1 MTDRVIAIDAVRG
14 FAVCGILVM
23 NVVAMGLPLGAY
35 VDPNVAGGARGA
47 DLAAW
52 ALAYVLADGKMR
64 ALFSMLFGASL
75 LIVTDAAEG
84 RTPGPART
92 HYARMGW
99 LFAFGMLHAW
109 LVWYGDILV
118 EYALCGAI
126 LFVARRWPPA
136 ALGYAALLLLGWE
149 VARNLIQWGDL
160 AALHILA
167 TGPGAPPD
175 AVRAWGDILD
185 WARSGGGTAA
195 GELRLYRGGFADVFA
210 IRASMTAMIQFRFMP
225 FWLPATLGFM
235 ALGML
240 LYRVGFW
247 TIGWS
252 VRAYWIAVVAG
263 LCALA
268 LHVPLAQL
276 QIARGF
282 DPVTRP
288 LAEALGMVL
297 RPFAALGYA
306 AALILL
312 VRARGGGALVE
323 RLAAA
328 GRMAFSNYLG
338 TSLIVTT
345 LFYGYGLGLF
355 GQVSRAQ
362 LYWIVAG
369 QWCLILGWSKP
380 WLARFRYGP
389 LEWLW
394 RSLARGRLQPI
405 RIGPPASRPQ

>member
-1 MTDRVIAIDAVRG
+1 MTNRVVAIDAVRG

-35 VDPNVAGGARGA
+35 VDPNVAGGAHGA

-52 ALAYVLADGKMR
+52 AIAYVVADGKMR
-64 ALFSMLFGASL
+64 ALFSMLFGVSM

-84 RTPGPART
+84 RGPGPART
-92 HYARMGW
+92 HFARMGW
-99 LFAFGMLHAW
+99 LFGFGMLHAW

-149 VARNLIQWGDL
+149 VTRNLIEWRDL
-160 AALHILA
+160 AALRTLA
-167 TGPGAPPD
+167 TRPGAPPD
-175 AVRAWGDILD
+175 AVRAWADILD

-195 GELRLYRGGFADVFA
+195 DELRLYRGGVADVFA

-235 ALGML
+235 ALGMF

-247 TIGWS
+247 TIGRS
-252 VRAYWIAVVAG
+252 VGAYRIMVAAG
-263 LCALA
+263 MCALA
-268 LHVPLAQL
+268 LHVPIAQL
-276 QIARGF
+276 QIARDF

-288 LAEALGMVL
+288 LAEALGLLL

-312 VRARGGGALVE
+312 VRAHGGGALAE

-338 TSLIVTT
+338 TSLVVTT

-355 GQVSRAQ
+355 GQVSRAH

-369 QWCLILGWSKP
+369 QWCLILAWSKP

-394 RSLARGRLQPI
+394 RSLARGHLQPM
-405 RIGPPASRPQ
+405 RIEQSASRPQ